1 MPDSKRCFSH
11 NNIHAQWVEI
21 KSAKLLLF
29 LNKCIFTRYL
39 LAIFY
44 YGGFIKFS
52 WKWRCTCPSELI
64 LTHCVSLALRQNTKS
79 LPFSCF
85 SLGKLLLR
93 SKLSRLR
100 SSQWKKE
107 IRSGQRDF
115 VWSVCGLYLV
125 FARSL
130 HGLCA
135 IFAWTFCGLWKLLY
149 NFWFASGCIIDIC
162 SLII

>member
-1 MPDSKRCFSH
+1 MEASSNSRE
-11 NNIHAQWVEI
+11 N
-21 KSAKLLLF
+21 
-29 LNKCIFTRYL
+29 
-39 LAIFY
+39 
-44 YGGFIKFS
+44 GGVQ
-52 WKWRCTCPSELI
+52 CTCPSELI
-64 LTHCVSLALRQNTKS
+64 LTHRVSLAPRQNTKS

-93 SKLSRLR
+93 SKLSRLL

-107 IRSGQRDF
+107 IRSGQRVF

-135 IFAWTFCGLWKLLY
+135 IFPWIFCGLWKLLY
-149 NFWFASGCIIDIC
+149 DFWFASGCIIDIC
-162 SLII
+162 SLIFSLFSRIQQTVLLHFVAFFHVASLLSTGVDNEKVGVDNEKF

>member
-1 MPDSKRCFSH
+1 MRLHQIENSH
-11 NNIHAQWVEI
+11 ENGVALC
-21 KSAKLLLF
+21 S
-29 LNKCIFTRYL
+29 
-39 LAIFY
+39 
-44 YGGFIKFS
+44 
-52 WKWRCTCPSELI
+52 CPSELI

-93 SKLSRLR
+93 SKLSRLL

-107 IRSGQRDF
+107 IRSGQRVF

-130 HGLCA
+130 HILCA
-135 IFAWTFCGLWKLLY
+135 IFALTFCVLWKLLY
-149 NFWFASGCIIDIC
+149 DFWFASGCIIHIC
-162 SLII
+162 SLIFCHFSRIQQMFFYHRSEVFVL